1 MSNDLSAFDA
11 AASHWIRLVGTCIEI
26 FGVFILVAGIAWSTY
41 RYVGWPTAH
50 HYDQYR
56 IRIGRSLLLGL
67 EVLVAAD
74 IVKTVAIDLTFASLG
89 LLAWAGTGAHLP
101 ELDAGARNR
110 GSLAVAATTRV
121 CGRRCRSRKIRG
133 RPERVMTLAT
143 LLGGEGTEAR
153 GRKTLSGRRH
163 A

>member
-1 MSNDLSAFDA
+1 MSIDLSAFDA

-89 LLAWAGTGAHLP
+89 LLAGL
-101 ELDAGARNR
+101 
-110 GSLAVAATTRV
+110 LAVAAATRV
-121 CGRRCRSRKIRG
+121 CGRRCRSRKTG
-133 RPERVMTLAT
+133 GHCERVVTLAT
-143 LLGGEGTEAR
+143 LW
-153 GRKTLSGRRH
+153 
-163 A
+163 

>member
-1 MSNDLSAFDA
+1 MSIDLSAFEA

-41 RYVGWPTAH
+41 RYVGWRTAQ

-89 LLAWAGTGAHLP
+89 LLAGLVLVRTFLSWTLVLEIEGRWPWQRQLASVAVAVDPGRLAGTVR
-101 ELDAGARNR
+101 E
-110 GSLAVAATTRV
+110 S
-121 CGRRCRSRKIRG
+121 
-133 RPERVMTLAT
+133 
-143 LLGGEGTEAR
+143 
-153 GRKTLSGRRH
+153 
-163 A
+163 

>member
-1 MSNDLSAFDA
+1 MSTDLSAFDA
-11 AASHWIRLVGTCIEI
+11 AASHWIHLVGTCIEI

-41 RYVGWPTAH
+41 RYVGWRTAQ
-50 HYDQYR
+50 HYDQY
-56 IRIGRSLLLGL
+56 RIGRSLLLGL

-110 GSLAVAATTRV
+110 GSATTRV
-121 CGRRCRSRKIRG
+121 CGRRCRSRKTRG